1 MVTVRTATRADAPA
15 VARILSEAFR
25 DDPAWS
31 IILPVDETRL
41 AKLAA
46 YYRRRVRRR
55 PGWVDVAI
63 DDGEVVGALLWEP
76 PADPGALAT
85 VRRAITGGTRWVLGR
100 LPIGRGARHTLQIEA
115 YRPTA
120 PHWYLRDIGA
130 GPGARASARPCS
142 NIAWPSSTAPR
153 PRSRFWRPPPL
164 AADASTSGS
173 ASRPSARSPRWAR
186 RPRPRWCADFL
197 DVAGPAVARVSSS
210 RSAVDPPAVRSP
222 L

>member
-15 VARILSEAFR
+15 VARILSEAFL

-31 IILPVDETRL
+31 ITLPEDDTRL

-55 PGWVDVAI
+55 PGWVDVAV

-76 PADPGALAT
+76 PADSGALAT
-85 VRRAITGGTRWVLGR
+85 VRRAIAGGTRWVLGR

-130 GPGARASARPCS
+130 GPEARGKGVGTALLEHRLTIVDRSPTQLAFLESTTPGSRRLYERFGFEAIGS
-142 NIAWPSSTAPR
+142 VATLGNQSSTAM
-153 PRSRFWRPPPL
+153 L
-164 AADASTSGS
+164 
-173 ASRPSARSPRWAR
+173 R
-186 RPRPRWCADFL
+186 RPGSSAD
-197 DVAGPAVARVSSS
+197 
-210 RSAVDPPAVRSP
+210 
-222 L
+222 

>member
-1 MVTVRTATRADAPA
+1 MSAPMVTVRTATRADAPA
-15 VARILSEAFR
+15 VARILSEAFL

-31 IILPVDETRL
+31 ITLPEDDTRL

-55 PGWVDVAI
+55 PGWVDVAV

-76 PADPGALAT
+76 PADSGALAT
-85 VRRAITGGTRWVLGR
+85 VRRAIAGGTRWVLGR

-130 GPGARASARPCS
+130 GPEARGKGVGTALLEHRLTIVDRSPTQLAFLESTTPGSRRLYERFGFEAIGS
-142 NIAWPSSTAPR
+142 VATLGNQSSTAM
-153 PRSRFWRPPPL
+153 L
-164 AADASTSGS
+164 
-173 ASRPSARSPRWAR
+173 R
-186 RPRPRWCADFL
+186 RPGSSAD
-197 DVAGPAVARVSSS
+197 
-210 RSAVDPPAVRSP
+210 
-222 L
+222 

>member
-31 IILPVDETRL
+31 ITLPQDETRP

-55 PGWVDVAI
+55 PGWVDVAV

-85 VRRAITGGTRWVLGR
+85 VRRAIAGGTRWVLGR

-130 GPGARASARPCS
+130 GPEARGRGVGTALLEHRLAIVDRSPTPLAFLESTTPGSRRLYERFGFEAIGS
-142 NIAWPSSTAPR
+142 VATLGEASSTAMLR
-153 PRSRFWRPPPL
+153 RSG
-164 AADASTSGS
+164 GS
-173 ASRPSARSPRWAR
+173 A
-186 RPRPRWCADFL
+186 
-197 DVAGPAVARVSSS
+197 G
-210 RSAVDPPAVRSP
+210 
-222 L
+222 